1 MSSIIPLGY
10 LRGEIFPPSTARSAK
25 PTLASL
31 GQVGPAPPYLAVVET
46 PASPED
52 IINHLT
58 LHPPLFTLHSL
69 LFTLHPPLFTL
80 YSSPFTLHSLL
91 FTNITLPEQEANRKD
106 FRI

>member
-1 MSSIIPLGY
+1 
-10 LRGEIFPPSTARSAK
+10 
-25 PTLASL
+25 
-31 GQVGPAPPYLAVVET
+31 VVET
-46 PASPED
+46 TASPED

-58 LHPPLFTLHSL
+58 LHPS

-80 YSSPFTLHSLL
+80 YSSL

>member
-1 MSSIIPLGY
+1 

-46 PASPED
+46 TASPED

-58 LHPPLFTLHSL
+58 LHPPP
-69 LFTLHPPLFTL
+69 FTLHPP
-80 YSSPFTLHSLL
+80 PFTLL